1 MSHSTADIVICGAG
15 IAGIAT
21 AYHLV
26 VKHGL
31 KEVVLMDQQQPLS
44 LTSNRSFECY
54 RNWYPG
60 PGNALVSL
68 MNRSIDLMEGLAHET
83 DNLFKLS
90 RRGYL
95 YATATPEGTALFQQ
109 TAEEAASLGA
119 GPVRYHTGQAGE
131 VAYQPALPYGFM
143 DQPTGSDLILD
154 PNLIRRYFPYL
165 SAETV
170 AVLHARRCGWLRGQ
184 QYGLYLLQQ
193 AQAHGLKLV
202 QGRVESVKVEGGRV
216 HSVSWGDS
224 SGSHMLS
231 TRTLINAAGPGQQR
245 VAQMLGVELPIFC
258 ERHMTVIFNDHL
270 GVIPREAPLMIWVDP
285 VWLTWPE
292 EKRLRLA
299 AVRQTQALLDE
310 LQPAVHM
317 RPRWGRDS
325 SLVVMQWGYHT
336 DPVEPIFPLPLNP
349 LYPEVVLR
357 GLAVAIPGLAA
368 YFERS
373 PKTVVD
379 GGYYVKTAENR
390 PLIGPLPVE
399 GSYLIGALSGYGLQ
413 AAAAAGELVA
423 AHVVGSQLPAYAP
436 AFLLE
441 RYQDPT
447 YQRLLEN
454 WSASGQI

>member
-1 MSHSTADIVICGAG
+1 MSHPTANIVICGAG

-31 KEVVLMDQQQPLS
+31 KDVVLIDQQPPLS

-60 PGNALVSL
+60 PGDALVSL
-68 MNRSIDLMEGLAHET
+68 MNRSIDLMEELAHET

-95 YATATPEGTALFQQ
+95 YATATSEGVALLRQ

-131 VAYQPALPYGFM
+131 AAYQPAPAYGFEN
-143 DQPTGSDLILD
+143 QPTGSDLILD
-154 PNLIRRYFPYL
+154 PNLIQRYFPYL
-165 SAETV
+165 SAQTV
-170 AVLHARRCGWLRGQ
+170 AVLYARRCGWLRGQ

-193 AQAHGLKLV
+193 AQVHGLRLI
-202 QGRVESVKVEGGRV
+202 QGRVEDIKVEGGRV
-216 HSVSWGDS
+216 HSVIWADS
-224 SGSHMLS
+224 SGSHTLS
-231 TRTLINAAGPGQQR
+231 TRTLINAAGPGQQW

-258 ERHMTVIFNDHL
+258 ERHMTVIFKDHL
-270 GVIPREAPLMIWVDP
+270 GVIPREAPLMIWIDP
-285 VWLTWPE
+285 IRLAWPE
-292 EKRLRLA
+292 EKRVRLA
-299 AVRQTQALLDE
+299 ADRQTQALLAE

-336 DPVEPIFPLPLNP
+336 DPVEPVFPLPLNP

-368 YFERS
+368 YFERH
-373 PKTVVD
+373 PRTVVD

-413 AAAAAGELVA
+413 AAAAAGELLA
-423 AHVVGSQLPAYAP
+423 THVVGGQLPAYAP

-441 RYQDPT
+441 RYQDPA
-447 YQRLLEN
+447 YQRLLES
-454 WSASGQI
+454 WGTSGQI